1 MEKLV
6 NLIKFILFM
15 AGFALVAHFD
25 QVAINMGMLH

>member
-6 NLIKFILFM
+6 NFIKFITFIALFV
-15 AGFALVAHFD
+15 LVAHFD